1 MELHEII
8 TKLNGPISPVGETHT
23 DNVRY
28 ENLKTAVELV
38 EWLLT
43 DINHVAINKDR
54 SEYSMKRAGE
64 YAAKFLSDFSRAYQ
78 PETQN
83 E

>member
-8 TKLNGPISPVGETHT
+8 TKLTGPISPVGETHI

-28 ENLKTAVELV
+28 ENLKTAIELV

-54 SEYSMKRAGE
+54 AEYSMSRAGKC
-64 YAAKFLSDFSRAYQ
+64 AAKFLSTVGSAYHD
-78 PETQN
+78 
-83 E
+83 